1 MEAISAILAM
11 TMMEVEGI
19 IRRET
24 GVLGVYHSANIS
36 WMFLQAIS
44 QIREC
49 GYQIIS
55 SAFQAEH
62 HRYRHVNIVFWTF
75 HRPHLLLRLL
85 STSISLNSP
94 ITTRSSYSDITE
106 KRKEKDGLDSSTWI
120 EKEIM
125 FNERYGET
133 GTGRA

>member
-1 MEAISAILAM
+1 M

-19 IRRET
+19 IKRET
-24 GVLGVYHSANIS
+24 VVLGVYHSANIS

-62 HRYRHVNIVFWTF
+62 HRFLDLPSSPLVA
-75 HRPHLLLRLL
+75 P
-85 STSISLNSP
+85 TSIDKHIP
-94 ITTRSSYSDITE
+94 QFADYC
-106 KRKEKDGLDSSTWI
+106 
-120 EKEIM
+120 
-125 FNERYGET
+125 
-133 GTGRA
+133 